1 MTEPGFRRSKAKQAG
16 LPTNKGRYK
25 MISVDLFDKAAIDI
39 AADVLVAPRH
49 QLAKIEP
56 LRRKK
61 FVVISMAQED
71 EEGNMLEL
79 PDPDSLDP
87 EAELVKAETRDRIHS
102 MLKDLDAT
110 DRAAIIMRYWY
121 DFSEAEI
128 AGALRLTVSAVKNH
142 LHCALKELA
151 RSWQEEELLSKT
163 EKWPYES
170 PAF

>member
-25 MISVDLFDKAAIDI
+25 MISVDLFDKAAVDI

-49 QLAKIEP
+49 KLVKIEP

-61 FVVISMAQED
+61 FVVISMAEED

-87 EAELVKAETRDRIHS
+87 EL
-102 MLKDLDAT
+102 
-110 DRAAIIMRYWY
+110 
-121 DFSEAEI
+121 
-128 AGALRLTVSAVKNH
+128 
-142 LHCALKELA
+142 
-151 RSWQEEELLSKT
+151 SWSKPKRVIGFT
-163 EKWPYES
+163 LC
-170 PAF
+170 